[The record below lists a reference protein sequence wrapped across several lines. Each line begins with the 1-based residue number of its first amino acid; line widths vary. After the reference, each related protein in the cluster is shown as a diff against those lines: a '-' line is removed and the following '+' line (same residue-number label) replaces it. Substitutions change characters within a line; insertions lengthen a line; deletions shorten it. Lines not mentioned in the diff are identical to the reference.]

1 MENEKKYI
9 ITIDGT
15 DCTGK
20 TTLWKNALFDNETKH
35 VQIRGIVS
43 NVAYALKFGRNVDE
57 LIDLYNQNPVNYVVY
72 LINPIND
79 KKLEMLYNRLRNN
92 YIYQNDKIEKELKD
106 ASETWCDMVYFNK
119 AIDILHE
126 KYKGEVIIDKA
137 KDNNFEDFKRY
148 YKNYEGKILTSK
160 DVINNSGIKV
170 VQSNYTNFEK
180 RAKEVSEFKYVVV
193 FEQVDKCKVIEELMQ
208 SLNSEYFEMF
218 SNLSSLT
225 DMSYEDI
232 YDDMD
237 SKDYEFTNQGLTEYL
252 DDYNIE
258 CTSDVTVTLCV
269 STSHSIRLSDLG
281 SKKYYDLEECILD
294 SSYETDIITEAL
306 QDELQWAEYDSFS
319 VEVNR

>member
-1 MENEKKYI
+1 MENEKKYVL
-9 ITIDGT
+9 TIDGT

-20 TTLWKNALFDNETKH
+20 TTLWNNAILNSDTRN

-43 NVAYALKFGRNVDE
+43 NVAYAFKFGRNVDE

-72 LINPIND
+72 LINPNNET
-79 KKLEMLYNRLRNN
+79 KLKYLHNRLNN
-92 YIYQNDKIEKELKD
+92 YIYDTDRLLNELKD
-106 ASETWCDMVYFNK
+106 AHDTWNDMAYFK
-119 AIDILHE
+119 RAIDYLHAH
-126 KYKGEVIIDKA
+126 YKGEIVVYHK
-137 KDNNFEDFKRY
+137 
-148 YKNYEGKILTSK
+148 S
-160 DVINNSGIKV
+160 NNSYDEFKNLYDTYADKLLKTSELENIEAFKIIKC
-170 VQSNYTNFEK
+170 NYTNFEK
-180 RAKEVSEFKYVVV
+180 RAKEASEFKYIVL
-193 FEQVDKCKVIEELMQ
+193 FEQADKETTIEELMQ
-208 SLNSEYFEMF
+208 SLNSEHFDMF

-225 DMSYEDI
+225 DLSYEEI

-237 SKDYEFTNQGLTEYL
+237 CKDYEFTVQGLTDYL
-252 DDYNIE
+252 DDYDIE

-269 STSHSIRLSDLG
+269 STNHSIKLSDLG